1 MLYLNAKI
9 SGNPSPELTKQAADT
24 LANLTTN
31 IPHKKRELTSITIEY
46 VDGGKWFVAGTP
58 ISSQQVKTFYLDIH
72 VTEGTNT
79 KDEKANYVKEVFS
92 SMQSVLGK
100 LHPASYIII
109 KNVSADSWGYEGA
122 TQEFRYIKGK
132 AL

>member
-1 MLYLNAKI
+1 MPYLNAKI
-9 SGNPSPELTKQAADT
+9 SGNPSPEVATRVADV
-24 LANLTTN
+24 LANLTTS
-31 IPHKKRELTSITIEY
+31 ILRKKRELTSITLEY
-46 VDGGKWFVAGTP
+46 VDGNRWFVAGTP
-58 ISSQQVKTFYLDIH
+58 ISSQDVKTFYLEIH

-92 SMQSVLGK
+92 SMQSILGK

-109 KNVSADSWGYEGA
+109 KDVGADSWGYEGA

-132 AL
+132 NL

>member
-1 MLYLNAKI
+1 MPYLNAKI
-9 SGNPSPELTKQAADT
+9 SAKQSPELTKQVADI

-31 IPHKKRELTSITIEY
+31 ILHKKRELTSITVES
-46 VDGGKWFVAGTP
+46 VDGDKWFVAGMP
-58 ISSQQVKTFYLDIH
+58 ISSQEVKTFYLEIH

-79 KDEKANYVKEVFS
+79 KDEKANYVKEVFA

>member
-1 MLYLNAKI
+1 MPYLNIKI
-9 SGNPSPELTKQAADT
+9 SGNQAPELTARIADI
-24 LANLTTN
+24 LATLTTD
-31 IPHKKRELTSITIEY
+31 ILHKKRELTSIIIEY
-46 VDGGKWFVAGTP
+46 VDAHKWFVAGTA
-58 ISSQQVKTFYLDIH
+58 IASQEVRTFNLEIH
-72 VTEGTNT
+72 ITEGTNT

-109 KNVSADSWGYEGA
+109 KDVGADSWGYEGV

-132 AL
+132 NI

>member
-1 MLYLNAKI
+1 MPYLNAKI
-9 SGNPSPELTKQAADT
+9 SGGESPEVTTQVAAI
-24 LANLTTN
+24 LANLTTS
-31 IPHKKRELTSITIEY
+31 ILRKKRELTSITVEY
-46 VDGGKWFVAGTP
+46 VDGNKWFVAGTP
-58 ISSQQVKTFYLDIH
+58 ISSQEVKTFYLEIH

-79 KDEKANYVKEVFS
+79 KDEKANYIKEVFA

-109 KNVSADSWGYEGA
+109 KDVGADSWGYEGA

-132 AL
+132 NL